1 MSRAFT
7 IIDACDDPD
16 LFARWFKDRATWQAW
31 FAFLAALFALPLSD
45 EQRAI
50 FAECTGRGAP
60 PAAPV
65 TEAWLVCGRRAGKS
79 FILALIAVFLACF
92 NDWSPFLGPGERG
105 TIMVIARDRRQA
117 RVVFRY
123 VRALLTRVPLLAQ
136 LVEREGRDAF
146 DLSDGVTIEIAT
158 ASFRSVRGYTLV
170 AALLDEIAFF
180 PTDDAAEPDYEII
193 DALRPGMATLPGA
206 MLLCA
211 SSPYARRGA
220 LWDAHRKHFGRDG
233 DAVLV
238 WRAATRTMNPTVSQR
253 VIDDAMERD
262 PASAAAEYLAE
273 FRSDIEGFVNREVVE
288 ACVAPGMYERPPQP
302 GLRYA
307 AFVDP
312 SGGSGDSF
320 SLAIAHRDR
329 HADRVVLDCL
339 REAKPPF
346 SPEAVVDEFAGV
358 LKSYAVTRVQ
368 GDRYGG
374 EFPREL
380 FRRRHISY
388 DTATKP
394 KSDLYRELLPLI
406 NSGRCELLDH
416 QKLISQLTGLERR
429 TARSGRDSIDHAP
442 GAHDDV
448 ANACA
453 GALLS
458 AFSTHKRRLLRG
470 AYGYGG
476 GPVTWWDA
484 QTGEEIDPA
493 TREPVARTRIR
504 VVVVPETAAP
514 AAKGP

>member
-1 MSRAFT
+1 
-7 IIDACDDPD
+7 
-16 LFARWFKDRATWQAW
+16 
-31 FAFLAALFALPLSD
+31 
-45 EQRAI
+45 
-50 FAECTGRGAP
+50 
-60 PAAPV
+60 
-65 TEAWLVCGRRAGKS
+65 
-79 FILALIAVFLACF
+79 
-92 NDWSPFLGPGERG
+92 
-105 TIMVIARDRRQA
+105 
-117 RVVFRY
+117 
-123 VRALLTRVPLLAQ
+123 
-136 LVEREGRDAF
+136 
-146 DLSDGVTIEIAT
+146 
-158 ASFRSVRGYTLV
+158 
-170 AALLDEIAFF
+170 
-180 PTDDAAEPDYEII
+180 
-193 DALRPGMATLPGA
+193 

-416 QKLISQLTGLERR
+416 QKLISQLTGF
-429 TARSGRDSIDHAP
+429 
-442 GAHDDV
+442 
-448 ANACA
+448 
-453 GALLS
+453 LS
-458 AFSTHKRRLLRG
+458 AAPRVLGATALITRRVRTTTLRTL
-470 AYGYGG
+470 
-476 GPVTWWDA
+476 V
-484 QTGEEIDPA
+484 
-493 TREPVARTRIR
+493 R
-504 VVVVPETAAP
+504 AP
-514 AAKGP
+514 C